1 MYKKIS
7 LKFLSRGE
15 APSNYWGWEHTGF
28 LPKWAGNI
36 VPGRRNPMFFA
47 QSILRKGDKR
57 PGVLFLHKGL
67 DRINTES

>member
-7 LKFLSRGE
+7 LKFLSRLESTQQLLGL
-15 APSNYWGWEHTGF
+15 GTQR
-28 LPKWAGNI
+28 AGNI

-47 QSILRKGDKR
+47 QSILRKGDQG